1 LDAQAMAAAPP
12 LAEAAGLDGAAE
24 AAGLDGVADD
34 GDDDAPLVHA
44 VTSMTAT
51 IARTGHLSWLL
62 ILCSSMSHQFRE
74 SSESAAAARGPERRE
89 R

>member
-1 LDAQAMAAAPP
+1 MVAAPP
-12 LAEAAGLDGAAE
+12 LAEAAALAAAD
-24 AAGLDGVADD
+24 AAGLDGAADD

-51 IARTGHLSWLL
+51 IARTGNLSWLL